1 MHMTPNNQTITDIE
15 EALSLFRTSFDAFYE
30 ALKSVKIQKQV
41 EEYDWVQHDESEGR
55 QSNLYYE
62 IVQTRTIHVPLTDY
76 LDYYP
81 DKPTVE
87 F

>member
-30 ALKSVKIQKQV
+30 ALKCIKIQEQV
-41 EEYDWVQHDESEGR
+41 EEYDWVQHDESEGYL
-55 QSNLYYE
+55 SNTCYE
-62 IVQTRTIHVPLTDY
+62 VVKTRTINVPITEY
-76 LDYYP
+76 IDYYP
-81 DKPTVE
+81 DKPPVE

>member
-1 MHMTPNNQTITDIE
+1 MTPNNQTITDIE

-30 ALKSVKIQKQV
+30 ALKSIKIQEEI
-41 EEYDWVQHDESEGR
+41 EEYDWIQHDESEGYLP
-55 QSNLYYE
+55 NTYYE
-62 IVQTRTIHVPLTDY
+62 VIKTKTILVPLTDY

-81 DKPTVE
+81 DKPPVE